1 MAAAAEAAAAG
12 RAGAAYAW
20 RPRSRRVRLSTGSHA
35 PPAAWSP
42 AHRHAGPAARHR
54 LSGSRTYGPARPRLR
69 PPAAAVP
76 ASESTPGGSKT
87 AEVRARALEV
97 ELGEDAP
104 RAPLRHVE
112 AALGGRTE
120 GTALREQDCITM

>member
-1 MAAAAEAAAAG
+1 M
-12 RAGAAYAW
+12 
-20 RPRSRRVRLSTGSHA
+20 
-35 PPAAWSP
+35 
-42 AHRHAGPAARHR
+42 
-54 LSGSRTYGPARPRLR
+54 
-69 PPAAAVP
+69 P